1 MDLGGIKVAAGSE
14 LISKIQKIPYKYFR
28 SDYFFFTYFLIC
40 CSLLVFYYRQ
50 GGPVDAIY
58 GPAIKPGMR
67 DVGIYIQAAQ
77 NIVQG
82 VNPYNLQALEFRS
95 GAFGVLI
102 FAFFGEGKI
111 SFITLQVL
119 NLVGPIVFTYALLK
133 SKASRH
139 QIFVLSITSLWFS
152 CSREI
157 LSTGQITGILMGLI
171 GIGYTLIQSK
181 SKVIQVLGALPFA
194 IVLDLKPHVF
204 LLFIIALY
212 VYFRRIHGFFIVV
225 FHMAIGHMFINFYC
239 QTFIEDDWLKTLFA
253 VSDTSDNPQSS
264 GSRTIWPVVRSLLG
278 LESVPSFFPIV
289 TFLTLGIL
297 VLIQIQKVPRFSM
310 LYASLLVPV
319 TYSYFHLYSFLP
331 IAIFLFWALI
341 RLEMPIF
348 LGIVF
353 SFLTISG
360 SNLGIKEAL
369 ISLAIFSALMTQLF
383 LFFNVKAKY
392 LWRFTASFITI
403 VSIRYILNT
412 YIQEQQFWEVINI
425 NFLVVGAA
433 VTIFLSIRRGLIDAA
448 DTPDRQIASEQGR
461 GL

>member
-1 MDLGGIKVAAGSE
+1 MASGNE
-14 LISKIQKIPYKYFR
+14 LLSKIQKNSYKYFR
-28 SDYFFFTYFLIC
+28 SDYFLFSYFLLC

-58 GPAIKPGMR
+58 GPATKPGMR

-77 NIVQG
+77 SVVQG
-82 VNPYNLQALEFRS
+82 VSPYNLQALEFRS

-102 FAFFGEGKI
+102 FAFFGKDQV
-111 SFITLQVL
+111 SFVTLQVL
-119 NLVGPIVFTYALLK
+119 SLVGPIIFTYALLK
-133 SKASRH
+133 SKASRN

-157 LSTGQITGILMGLI
+157 LSTGQITGILMGLM

-181 SKVIQVLGALPFA
+181 SKVVQVLGALPFA

-212 VYFRRIHGFFIVV
+212 VYFRKIHGFFIVV
-225 FHMAIGHMFINFYC
+225 FHMAVGHMIINFYC
-239 QTFIEDDWLKTLFA
+239 QTFIEDDWIRTLFA

-264 GSRTIWPVVRSLLG
+264 GSRTIWPVVRNLLG
-278 LESVPSFFPIV
+278 LESITIFFPIV

-297 VLIQIQKVPRFSM
+297 VLIQIQKVPRFSL

-331 IAIFLFWALI
+331 IAILLLWALI

-348 LGIVF
+348 LGIIF
-353 SFLTISG
+353 SFLIISG
-360 SNLGIKEAL
+360 SNLGLEEAF
-369 ISLAIFSALMTQLF
+369 ISLAIFSAFMVQFF
-383 LFFNVKAKY
+383 LFFTIETHY
-392 LWRFTASFITI
+392 LRRFSASFFTI
-403 VSIRYILNT
+403 VSMRFLLNT
-412 YIQEQQFWEVINI
+412 YTQEQQFWEVVNI
-425 NFLVVGAA
+425 NFLVIGAA
-433 VTIFLSIRRGLIDAA
+433 VTIFLSIRKGLEDGAGV
-448 DTPDRQIASEQGR
+448 PDRKIE
-461 GL
+461 